1 MVDVMMDALNRR
13 AKSTFSY
20 CLFQENNFNV
30 VGRSCIYVVTISQ
43 MIKST
48 HSTMILHPF
57 TKPLSQV
64 APRIAAFASS
74 SSTDVFLKL
83 RGGASSLSNAP
94 FDFDLA
100 KTRLEG
106 EIILIYY
113 YAV

>member
-1 MVDVMMDALNRR
+1 MDALNRR
-13 AKSTFSY
+13 AKLDTYPFSY
-20 CLFQENNFNV
+20 CLMMLRNNFNV
-30 VGRSCIYVVTISQ
+30 VVTRSQ

-57 TKPLSQV
+57 TKPLSQA
-64 APRIAAFASS
+64 APRIAASASS

-83 RGGASSLSNAP
+83 RGGASSLCNAP

-113 YAV
+113 YAF